1 MTVSINPPEHEPT
14 EAEANEPG
22 KRKGLFSRLGKWTFN
37 LMWRG
42 IVVIILFLLIL
53 YGLFLIPAVQQWT
66 AIRAS
71 AWASNQSGTEV
82 RIEKIRLRFVR
93 KFAFGE
99 VYVADYNGDTLL
111 YTRELVARIDGFNPF
126 RRQLLVRHVRIRGA
140 HFVMRRELGDSTF
153 SFSEF
158 TARLAGKDPALPTV
172 TNADPEPGDPSTG
185 TKKKKGKAWQLG
197 LGDLEM
203 GDSRF
208 QYRDHNSRTYMD
220 IGIPHLVVLM
230 RRTNPSA
237 KILHASK
244 VEFSDLDVRFFKP
257 DSARGPLWGTPPDTP
272 RLNTSGWVYTTDEL
286 LLENCRFR
294 YDDARKLP
302 KNGLDYAH
310 LDVKNI
316 FLRTGRTTFH
326 TDTIQ
331 GMIRDIRA
339 RDHSGAEL
347 SKLSA
352 SLLLTPND
360 LHLEGLV
367 LETPDS
373 RITDT
378 IRLQYGTFNN
388 FDSFEENV
396 RIDAWFRDSKIS
408 TRDLQ
413 LFAPDLTLLGGTIGI
428 NGHIYG
434 YVNDLHGRELA
445 LTFGQ
450 DSRLLG
456 RFDVSGLPD
465 ADETFIEF
473 KLTDLVTRDS
483 ELRSLLPG
491 VTLPPALGQLGNLRA
506 KGEFTGFPRDFVAFG
521 EVNTALGSVNSD
533 LNLKVEPELDL
544 VTYSGNLDL
553 TSFDLGRWTGRP
565 DWLGTVTV
573 RSAVS
578 GTGKSNGFGLG
589 NLDADLQANVS
600 SLVVK
605 GYQYTDLVFD
615 GQMQEGFFSGS
626 LESADP
632 NFDQTFQGTIDLREQ
647 LPVFDFQSEVRNMDF
662 FALGLVPEPLSMQGQ
677 LVLNLVGDNIDSVL
691 GQGGLYNLVLRD
703 ADRTYSLDSLTL
715 LASERDGRRSLEL
728 EADLFNASFQG
739 DFALSRMPDA
749 IKQLINHY
757 FPNAGIAYDPTV
769 PAQDLTF
776 AINIRDSRDFL
787 KLLDPELGRV
797 RDASISGNL
806 RTGIAAFD
814 LRAKFP
820 EVEYGGMLAKSW
832 VVDVQS
838 TENSLKLFTRSESFV
853 FGDSMSTPVTVLEAD
868 YQNDSLF
875 FRLMVGRDED
885 PDRLNLAGAITA
897 EPRAFRISILPSEI
911 YTRDERW
918 DISPNNSLVYDYKR
932 LVAQDF
938 TLTNGEQ
945 EIALS
950 SLNKEGYDSWLD
962 LDFRSVKIGNL
973 LTAFHLNPMKLQGIL
988 HGRISGSNVLSNL
1001 GFAANLRM
1009 EEFALDELPLGK
1021 VTLNASMQRPENQLN
1036 FLLAMTEGSDV
1047 RARGSFDLNPG
1058 GNIEADVRIDRL
1070 PVNPLGFYLEN
1081 LFDQLEGD
1089 LSGNI
1094 QLRGTLENPVFS
1106 GEAALAD
1113 AALRLIY
1120 TNSRYEIPAISL
1132 KLAPGRLTIEPA
1144 SLFDES
1150 GNTGTVEGAVTY
1162 TRLDSW
1168 RFDNL
1173 QITTDNMQ
1181 FMNSDRISNPEFF
1194 GTAYGSGRVNI
1205 NGPLNDILIGIYAR
1219 SNKGTSLVVPITYG
1233 PSISSGSS
1241 FVRFRQPVP
1250 ENGKVTEPK
1259 RNTGRVRFDFYV
1271 DVTED
1276 AEVTMEL
1283 LGDRLQASGTGSL
1296 HLEISTLGDFT
1307 MDGVY
1312 QVSEGSYTFSLQD
1325 LVSKD
1330 FRLTSGSSITWTG
1343 DPYLAILNVDAVY
1356 TARASQWDL
1365 VSDFAASM
1373 TPQEVEQAQQLIN
1386 FDVYLSLRGSL
1397 ESPDISFDIRMQ
1409 SGQSGGTSIF
1419 ERRLQEV
1426 KADQNE
1432 LNKQVFGL
1440 LVVNR
1445 FIPQESGISPLL
1457 SGASSSVSEFV
1468 AKQLSVYVSDWVSD
1482 YLITGVDID
1491 ISYRNYQ
1498 SAEEELTQ
1506 QELQVQLSKRFF
1518 DNRIYVNI
1526 GGNFGLGDNQDPTE
1540 LTGRNNNV
1548 AGDFEIEYALTAD
1561 GRFRIKAFQR
1571 PDYDVVSGR
1580 NIAETGVGL
1589 FYSQEFDSLGDLV
1602 ADRRKRRAI
1611 KLGAA
1616 GQPVETNEV
1625 D

>member
-1 MTVSINPPEHEPT
+1 MTDANHPPEHESAGT
-14 EAEANEPG
+14 DANEPG
-22 KRKGLFSRLGKWTFN
+22 KRKGIFSRLGKWTFT
-37 LMWRG
+37 LLWRG
-42 IVVIILFLLIL
+42 AAFIVLSLIAIYVLFL
-53 YGLFLIPAVQQWT
+53 FPEVQQWT
-66 AIRAS
+66 AVRAS

-82 RIEKIRLRFVR
+82 RMEKIRLRFVR

-111 YTRELVARIDGFNPF
+111 YTRELVARVDGFDPF
-126 RRQLLVRHVRIRGA
+126 KRQLLVRHIRIRGA
-140 HFVMRRELGDSTF
+140 HFVMRREMGDSTF

-158 TARLAGKDPALPTV
+158 TARLTGKDPNQPIVDNVAPK
-172 TNADPEPGDPSTG
+172 PESPS
-185 TKKKKGKAWQLG
+185 TKKKTKKTWQLG

-203 GDSRF
+203 GDGRF

-244 VEFSDLDVRFFKP
+244 VAFTDLDVRFFKP
-257 DSARGPLWGTPPDTP
+257 DSARGPLWGAPPDTP

-294 YDDARKLP
+294 YNDARKLP
-302 KNGLDYAH
+302 KEGLDYAH
-310 LDVKNI
+310 LEVDDI
-316 FLRTGRTTFH
+316 FLRTGRTTFR

-339 RDHSGAEL
+339 RDKSGAEL
-347 SKLSA
+347 SKLTA
-352 SLLLTPND
+352 SLLLTPYD
-360 LHLEGLV
+360 LQLEGLV

-378 IRLQYGTFNN
+378 VRLQYGTFQN
-388 FDSFEENV
+388 FESFEEDV
-396 RIDAWFRDSKIS
+396 RMDAWLRDSYVS
-408 TRDLQ
+408 ARDLQ
-413 LFAPDLTLLGGTIGI
+413 LFAPDLTLLGGAIGI
-428 NGHIYG
+428 DGHIYG
-434 YVNDLHGRELA
+434 YVNALHGRDLG

-456 RFDVSGLPD
+456 RFDVTGLPD
-465 ADETFIEF
+465 AEESFIEF
-473 KLTDLVTRDS
+473 KLTELVTRDA

-491 VTLPPALGQLGNLRA
+491 LALPPILAQLGDLRA
-506 KGEFTGFPRDFVAFG
+506 EGEFIGFPRDFVAFG
-521 EVNTALGSVNSD
+521 EVNTGLGSVNSD
-533 LNLKVEPELDL
+533 LNLKIEPERDL

-565 DWLGTVTV
+565 DWLGAVTV

-589 NLDADLQANVS
+589 NLDANLEANVS

-605 GYQYTDLVFD
+605 GYQYTNLIFD

-647 LPVFDFQSEVRNMDF
+647 LPVFDFQTEIRNVDF
-662 FALGLVPEPLSMQGQ
+662 FALGLMPEPLSMQGQ
-677 LVLNLVGDNIDSVL
+677 LVLNLVGDHIDSVL

-703 ADRTYSLDSLTL
+703 AFRTYALDSLTL
-715 LASERDGRRSLEL
+715 LASEQEGLRSLEL
-728 EADLFNASFQG
+728 RADLFNALFQG
-739 DFALSRMPDA
+739 DFALTRMPDA
-749 IKQLINHY
+749 IKQLVNHY
-757 FPNAGIAYDPTV
+757 FPNAGIAYDASV
-769 PAQDLTF
+769 SAQDLAF
-776 AINIRDSRDFL
+776 AVNIRDSKDFL
-787 KLLDPELGRV
+787 KLLDPKLGRV
-797 RDASISGNL
+797 RDASVSGNL
-806 RTGIAAFD
+806 STGIAAFD
-814 LRAKFP
+814 LRARFP
-820 EVEYGGMLAKSW
+820 ELEYGGMLAKSW

-838 TENSLKLFTRSESFV
+838 TENSLKLFTRSESLV
-853 FGDSMSTPVTVLEAD
+853 FGDSMRTPVTVLETD

-875 FRLMVGRDED
+875 FRLMLGRDQD
-885 PDRLNLAGAITA
+885 PDRLNLAGAVTA

-911 YTRDERW
+911 YTRNERW
-918 DISPNNSLVYDYKR
+918 DISPNNSLVYDYER
-932 LVAQDF
+932 LVAKDF

-945 EIALS
+945 QIGLS
-950 SLNKEGYDSWLD
+950 SLNKEGFDSWLD

-973 LTAFHLNPMKLQGIL
+973 LTAFHLNPMNMQGTL
-988 HGRISGSNVLSNL
+988 HGRVSGSNVLSNL
-1001 GFAANLRM
+1001 GFAANLRV

-1047 RARGSFDLNPG
+1047 RARGNFDLNAG

-1070 PVNPLGFYLEN
+1070 PVTPLGYYLQN
-1081 LFDQLEGD
+1081 LFDQLGGD
-1089 LSGNI
+1089 LSGDI

-1106 GEAALAD
+1106 GEASIDD
-1113 AALRLIY
+1113 AALRLMY
-1120 TNSRYEIPAISL
+1120 TNSRYEIPTIAL
-1132 KLAPGRLTIEPA
+1132 QLLPGRLTIAPA
-1144 SLFDES
+1144 MLFDQA
-1150 GNTGTVEGAVTY
+1150 GNSGTVEGAVTY
-1162 TRLDSW
+1162 TRLDAW

-1173 QITTDNMQ
+1173 QITTENMQ
-1181 FMNSDRISNPEFF
+1181 FMNTDRVSNPEFF
-1194 GTAYGSGRVNI
+1194 GTAFGSGRVSI
-1205 NGPLNDILIGIYAR
+1205 NGPMNDILISIFAR
-1219 SNKGTSLVVPITYG
+1219 SNRGTSLVVPITYG

-1241 FVRFRQPVP
+1241 FVRFRQPVT
-1250 ENGKVTEPK
+1250 ESGNAEEPK

-1276 AEVTMEL
+1276 AEVTMEI
-1283 LGDRLQASGTGSL
+1283 LGDRLQASGTGNL

-1307 MDGVY
+1307 MDGIY
-1312 QVSEGSYTFSLQD
+1312 QVSQGSYAFSLQD

-1330 FRLTSGSSITWTG
+1330 FRLAPGSSITWTG
-1343 DPYLAILNVDAVY
+1343 DPYLAMLNVDAVY

-1397 ESPDISFDIRMQ
+1397 EAPDILFDIRMQ

-1419 ERRLQEV
+1419 ERRLQEI

-1482 YLITGVDID
+1482 YLITDVDID

-1498 SAEEELTQ
+1498 NVEEELTQ

-1526 GGNFGLGDNQDPTE
+1526 GGNFGLGANQDPTD

-1571 PDYDVVSGR
+1571 PDFDIVSGR

-1589 FYSQEFDSLGDLV
+1589 FYSQEFNSLGELV
-1602 ADRRKRRAI
+1602 ADRRKRKAI
-1611 KLGAA
+1611 KQGAS
-1616 GQPVETNEV
+1616 GEPVETEQV